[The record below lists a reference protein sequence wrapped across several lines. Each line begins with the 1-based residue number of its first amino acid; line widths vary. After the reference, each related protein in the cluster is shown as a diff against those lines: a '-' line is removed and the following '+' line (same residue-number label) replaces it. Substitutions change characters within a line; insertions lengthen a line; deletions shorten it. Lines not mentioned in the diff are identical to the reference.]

1 MTTTTTTR
9 AQKEEEEEKE
19 ETASKEEDEFEAKL
33 GALRG
38 KRSKRAKASSDDEVS
53 MVTGL
58 PTTRRAQTKLPG
70 VRDFMSDF
78 TEEPKTKEW
87 GEEKIIYEGPPARA
101 EVAANVL
108 MSWTVVWLPLTI
120 QAAGRALWKSY
131 KITDKRVCVISNSPL
146 RKERTDVPME
156 QIKDVISA
164 GRGIGA
170 WGDMVITLR
179 NDEKIEL
186 RSLPNFKELEKEIK
200 QRMYVEK
207 PIEF

>member
-1 MTTTTTTR
+1 MCI
-9 AQKEEEEEKE
+9 
-19 ETASKEEDEFEAKL
+19 
-33 GALRG
+33 
-38 KRSKRAKASSDDEVS
+38 
-53 MVTGL
+53 
-58 PTTRRAQTKLPG
+58 
-70 VRDFMSDF
+70 RDS
-78 TEEPKTKEW
+78 
-87 GEEKIIYEGPPARA
+87 
-101 EVAANVL
+101 VL